1 MSVPTSKE
9 SGIRRASPKSS
20 RTTSIM
26 KRSLRSLRLFAQYN
40 MTPAKGLAQR
50 TTSGRIG
57 LKAWCAGRN
66 GGAYIMRM
74 PIFLAIKG
82 WRFG

>member
-1 MSVPTSKE
+1 MNLHTSKA
-9 SGIRRASPKSS
+9 SGIKMTRPDSS
-20 RTTSIM
+20 CATSMM
-26 KRSLRSLRLFAQYN
+26 KRCLSSLRLFAQYN